1 MYLKYLETYGN
12 IKTQVFDAPVNSKRT
27 GTFGASSEKN
37 LRIQNAD
44 SETLRALLEPEVNT
58 NPESRIKES
67 KPTTIDPEAKVLEQY
82 LNGEPLDGLSSGYIM
97 GRLALNGDGSELPTP
112 LLGAPERLLPPAVP
126 EVVPEEVISGTPNPP
141 TPFVIKSD
149 RVSIREAA
157 PEDIRDFV
165 TGLVDDAAKRFELDS
180 ALGLAIIETESSFDP
195 KAVSRD
201 GHKSKGL
208 FQLLDSTGREVLER
222 SELSRSYDPYDPS
235 LNVEL
240 GMRHLRRLIDIF
252 ASDTKLT
259 NKISTFGAADQHSRE
274 KLAIAAFNAGEG
286 RVAWAQKQA
295 KRQGEDP
302 GHFGSVKPFLPDTT
316 RSYVDKVIAS
326 RQRQKVASVVG

>member
-12 IKTQVFDAPVNSKRT
+12 IKTQVFDAPVSAKRT
-27 GTFGASSEKN
+27 GTYTASNERNS
-37 LRIQNAD
+37 RIQNSD
-44 SETLRALLEPEVNT
+44 SETLRALLEPEFKP
-58 NPESRIKES
+58 NPGSGLNES
-67 KPTTIDPEAKVLEQY
+67 KPAIIDPETKLLEQY
-82 LNGEPLDGLSSGYIM
+82 LSNETLDEFSSGYVM
-97 GRLALNGDGSELPTP
+97 GRLSLDEEGAELPTP
-112 LLGAPERLLPPAVP
+112 VLEGPKRLMPP
-126 EVVPEEVISGTPNPP
+126 VVSEADSEQFIEGTPTPP

-149 RVSIREAA
+149 RVSIREAG
-157 PEDIRDFV
+157 PQDIKDFV

-208 FQLLDSTGREVLER
+208 FQLLDTTGKEVLER

-259 NKISTFGAADQHSRE
+259 NKISTFGASDEHSRE

-302 GHFGSVKPFLPDTT
+302 GHFASVKQFLPDTT
-316 RSYVDKVIAS
+316 RNYVDKVIAS
-326 RQRQKVASVVG
+326 RQRQKVTAIAG

>member
-12 IKTQVFDAPVNSKRT
+12 IKTQVFDAPVHSKRT
-27 GTFGASSEKN
+27 GTYGASNEKN
-37 LRIQNAD
+37 IRSQNTD
-44 SETLRALLEPEVNT
+44 SQTLRALLEPEVSTKPGSGVN
-58 NPESRIKES
+58 ES
-67 KPTTIDPEAKVLEQY
+67 KPATTTPEAKLLEQY
-82 LNGEPLDGLSSGYIM
+82 LSNETPDEFSSGYVM
-97 GRLALNGDGSELPTP
+97 GRLSLEDDGSELPSP
-112 LLGAPERLLPPAVP
+112 LLDHPKRLFPPELPEVSPQEVLEGAP
-126 EVVPEEVISGTPNPP
+126 TPP

-149 RVSIREAA
+149 RISIREAG
-157 PEDIRDFV
+157 PQDIRDFV

-195 KAVSRD
+195 KAVSSD

-208 FQLLDSTGREVLER
+208 FQLLDSTGKEVLER

-240 GMRHLRRLIDIF
+240 GMRHLKRLIDIF

-259 NKISTFGAADQHSRE
+259 NKISTFGASDEHSRE

-295 KRQGEDP
+295 KRQGDDP
-302 GHFGSVKPFLPDTT
+302 GHFASVKPFLPDTT
-316 RSYVDKVIAS
+316 RNYVDKVIAS
-326 RQRQKVASVVG
+326 RQRQKVVSAVG

>member
-12 IKTQVFDAPVNSKRT
+12 IKAQVFDAPVNAKRP
-27 GTFGASSEKN
+27 GTYGTSNESNSRAQSIN
-37 LRIQNAD
+37 
-44 SETLRALLEPEVNT
+44 SETLRALLEPETKINSGST
-58 NPESRIKES
+58 SNELISTRFN
-67 KPTTIDPEAKVLEQY
+67 PEAKLLERY
-82 LNGEPLDGLSSGYIM
+82 LNDETLDEFSSENVM
-97 GRLALNGDGSELPTP
+97 GRLSLDEGTSELPAPILGVPQRLMPP
-112 LLGAPERLLPPAVP
+112 LAPPELPLQVDIGLAK
-126 EVVPEEVISGTPNPP
+126 PP

-149 RVSIREAA
+149 RVSIREAG
-157 PEDIRDFV
+157 PEDIKDFI

-180 ALGLAIIETESSFDP
+180 SLGLAIIETESSFDP
-195 KAVSRD
+195 KAMSRD
-201 GHKSKGL
+201 GYKSKGL
-208 FQLLDSTGREVLER
+208 FQLLDTTGKEVLQR

-259 NKISTFGAADQHSRE
+259 NKISTFGASDDHSRE

-302 GHFGSVKPFLPDTT
+302 GHFASVRPFLPDTT
-316 RSYVDKVIAS
+316 RNYVDKVVSS
-326 RQRQKVASVVG
+326 RQRQKNTNVAG

>member
-1 MYLKYLETYGN
+1 
-12 IKTQVFDAPVNSKRT
+12 
-27 GTFGASSEKN
+27 
-37 LRIQNAD
+37 
-44 SETLRALLEPEVNT
+44 
-58 NPESRIKES
+58 
-67 KPTTIDPEAKVLEQY
+67 
-82 LNGEPLDGLSSGYIM
+82 M
-97 GRLALNGDGSELPTP
+97 GRLSLDEGLSDVP
-112 LLGAPERLLPPAVP
+112 APILAAPGRLSPAAITEPPVQVETGIA
-126 EVVPEEVISGTPNPP
+126 NPP

-149 RVSIREAA
+149 RVSIRAA
-157 PEDIRDFV
+157 GPEDIKDFV

-208 FQLLDSTGREVLER
+208 FQLLDTTGKEVLER

-252 ASDTKLT
+252 ASETKLT
-259 NKISTFGAADQHSRE
+259 NKISTFRASDEHSRE

-295 KRQGEDP
+295 HRQGEDP
-302 GHFGSVKPFLPDTT
+302 GHFASVKKFLPDTT
-316 RSYVDKVIAS
+316 RNYVDKVVAS
-326 RQRQKVASVVG
+326 RQRQKITTMAG